1 MTMRILSAVALVC
14 AAALLVLAL
23 VPSVWAAEA
32 AVPSGS
38 TSAGSTWAD
47 VQAALAGLA
56 LLAISIIA
64 GVLVSLRGVLIEYLA
79 ARARALTEE
88 ATGARVARIDDALQ
102 TGLAAGLSPMEAAA
116 AAAAKLPQTL
126 ERSGKTVE
134 DLADEAVLQ
143 RSALNRRS
151 I

>member
-1 MTMRILSAVALVC
+1 MALISAAV
-14 AAALLVLAL
+14 LLVLAL
-23 VPSVWAAEA
+23 TPSVWAADGA
-32 AVPSGS
+32 

-64 GVLVSLRGVLIEYLA
+64 GVLISLRGVLIEYLA

-102 TGLAAGLSPMEAAA
+102 TGLAAGLEPTEAAEAAA
-116 AAAAKLPQTL
+116 RKLPATL
-126 ERSGKTVE
+126 ARSGKTVE
-134 DLADEAVLQ
+134 DLAAEAGVQ
-143 RSALNRRS
+143 FDALNRRVK
-151 I
+151 